1 MFKRKKSAPVAGVAV
16 DPVAAALGDPK
27 AVATKFPQ
35 YTVKDIK
42 AMQAQ
47 FATWIDQ
54 ANGSNKS
61 NVTTTEAPSDVVVK
75 QPEVVLC
82 GLFALAIYARSG
94 NTVPFH
100 EYVEVLTLFHPK
112 TSFLDKQKA
121 MFQLYDVD
129 RDGVVSP
136 DDAHHVLTRYLD
148 FNVDVVETI
157 ATSMRPFMKTSA
169 VGLTPVEFNQV
180 HDQLTS
186 RMGLGANKQ
195 AIGRW

>member
-1 MFKRKKSAPVAGVAV
+1 MLPQPVSGQTWPDVGSYVGSFNMFKRKKAAPVAGVAV

-35 YTVKDIK
+35 CAWFFSASWACTDMSTFPDTVKDIK

-54 ANGSNKS
+54 ANGSNERY
-61 NVTTTEAPSDVVVK
+61 VTTTEAPSDVVVK

-112 TSFLDKQKA
+112 TSFLDKQKGTTN
-121 MFQLYDVD
+121 Q
-129 RDGVVSP
+129 
-136 DDAHHVLTRYLD
+136 
-148 FNVDVVETI
+148 
-157 ATSMRPFMKTSA
+157 SMMS
-169 VGLTPVEFNQV
+169 
-180 HDQLTS
+180 HMS
-186 RMGLGANKQ
+186 M
-195 AIGRW
+195 

>member
-169 VGLTPVEFNQV
+169 VGLTPVEFNQMV
-180 HDQLTS
+180 TDSEVLSAMTI
-186 RMGLGANKQ
+186 L
-195 AIGRW
+195 